1 MKTSQEKQ
9 TAAEATEVKS
19 LAMATVFSS
28 LWIAGQL
35 VLGPIVGRLS
45 LGPLNLHGVVER
57 VLGWFLMATMTW
69 LTARFGRITLMAS
82 VAAIGTRLF
91 RPPSFESITVGAGYA
106 LGGLVFDF
114 LYFQTRAHRSQN
126 RSVYEFWIV
135 LFSAMSA
142 SAPYLL
148 WKLFTLGLPAFLLLS
163 PLYALDVAK
172 GLVFSSIGAT
182 IGLRSKTGPVLRSLF
197 KVTGGG

>member
-1 MKTSQEKQ
+1 MMRQQEDQ
-9 TAAEATEVKS
+9 TAAEATGVKS

-35 VLGPIVGRLS
+35 VLSPMVGRLS

-114 LYFQTRAHRSQN
+114 LYFRTRAHRSQDRFAN
-126 RSVYEFWIV
+126 RFWIV

-148 WKLFTLGLPAFLLLS
+148 WKVSTLGLPAFFLLS

-182 IGLRSKTGPVLRSLF
+182 LGLRGKFGPALRSLF
-197 KVTGGG
+197 KATGGR